1 MVGGKLKCHVS
12 SLFAIRFGYMK
23 HLISMS
29 AKELRTVQTIRDL
42 IKKRITAPVAAEKLG
57 MTERHIFRLKARMK
71 KKGTKALAHQSR
83 GKSGRHIVPK
93 SEQNKI
99 IKIIKADYSDFTP
112 TLAAEKLDEDHNIK
126 RDRKTIAKIMREAG
140 LLALKKNRSVPV
152 THRAWRERKESF
164 GMLIQFDGSYEAWLE
179 DRFTNPDGGHE
190 LCLLAAIDDATGRL
204 TRAEFAASEGVL
216 PVMGFW
222 HSYIEEYGLPEGIYL
237 DKFSTYKMHMVLA
250 AENGDTKPQFA
261 RAMGQLGTTL
271 HFANSPQA
279 KGRVE
284 RLFLTLQDRL
294 IKELRLAG
302 INTPEDANVFIIKKF
317 IPAFDR
323 RFARSA
329 KKSGDRHRSLLAH
342 EKKNLHDI
350 LSRCDLRVLR
360 NDFTVS
366 HRTIFYQIKETLGLA
381 LRPKEIIEVLTDP
394 KGIIKLKARGKDV
407 VFTHLPGHP
416 LEEPIFAIK
425 NGVTRIPTLA
435 PAFT

>member
-1 MVGGKLKCHVS
+1 
-12 SLFAIRFGYMK
+12 MK

-29 AKELRTVQTIRDL
+29 TKELRTVQTIRDL
-42 IKKRITAPVAAEKLG
+42 IKGRITAPVAAEKIG
-57 MTERHIFRLKARMK
+57 VTERHVFRLKARMK
-71 KKGTKALAHQSR
+71 KKGPKALAHKSR

-93 SEQNKI
+93 SERNKI
-99 IKIIKADYSDFTP
+99 LKIIKANYSDFTP
-112 TLAAEKLDEDHNIK
+112 TFAAEKLNEDHDIK
-126 RDRKTIAKIMREAG
+126 RDRKTIAKIMRAAG
-140 LLALKKNRSVPV
+140 LLALKKNRSAPV
-152 THRAWRERKESF
+152 TYRAWREPKESF
-164 GMLIQFDGSYEAWLE
+164 GMLEQFDGSYEAWLE
-179 DRFTNPDGGHE
+179 DRYANPDGGHE

-222 HSYIEEYGLPEGIYL
+222 QAYIEEYGLPEGIYL
-237 DKFSTYKMHMVLA
+237 DKFSTYKMHMVIA

-261 RAMGQLGTTL
+261 RAMGQLGTIL

-294 IKELRLAG
+294 IKELRLAK
-302 INTPEDANVFIIKKF
+302 INTPEDANVFIAKKF
-317 IPAFDR
+317 LPIFNR

-329 KKSGDRHRSLLAH
+329 KKPGDRHRNLLAH

-366 HRTIFYQIKETLGLA
+366 HGTISYQIHETPGLA

-394 KGIIKLKARGKDV
+394 KGVIKLRARGKDV
-407 VFTHLPGHP
+407 LFTRL
-416 LEEPIFAIK
+416 LSYPIEDLSFAIK
-425 NGVTRIPTLA
+425 NGVMRIPTLA
-435 PAFT
+435 PALA